1 MVYWFDAVKVMFQL
15 KSIEKKGDVDVIS
28 ALTQSHNKYSANSF
42 EVIAQFGTLV

>member
-15 KSIEKKGDVDVIS
+15 KSIEKKAGMLMLY
-28 ALTQSHNKYSANSF
+28 LTQSHKRYSANSF